1 MNHTFPPVAEPSW
14 VNMVIISIF
23 PSKPLRTTVHAHSDP
38 LPSST
43 EYVALSRPIVIPTS
57 GNTTHTYLLTLVVQ
71 GNKFL
76 YSTQT
81 HAHNSIWLLGVYNFK
96 VMLGDWDRV
105 TWEWRKHSSFSIYVY
120 AWLAVYWTVLCAVY
134 EPTDILIACHIDPT
148 SQSTSPLALLA
159 TDTLLTKL
167 DGYVYSLTLSTW
179 T

>member
-14 VNMVIISIF
+14 VNIVIFSIF

-71 GNKFL
+71 ENTFL

-81 HAHNSIWLLGVYNFK
+81 YAHNSIWLLGVYNFK

-120 AWLAVYWTVLCAVY
+120 AWLAVYWTLLCAVY
-134 EPTDILIACHIDPT
+134 EPTDILIACHIYL
-148 SQSTSPLALLA
+148 SYQSKQFTI
-159 TDTLLTKL
+159 
-167 DGYVYSLTLSTW
+167 SLVSHWHTTNKAGW
-179 T
+179 ICI